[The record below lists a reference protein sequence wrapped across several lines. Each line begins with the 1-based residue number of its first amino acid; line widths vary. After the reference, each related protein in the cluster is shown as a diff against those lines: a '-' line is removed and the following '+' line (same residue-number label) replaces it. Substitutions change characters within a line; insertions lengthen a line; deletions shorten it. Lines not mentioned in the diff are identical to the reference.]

1 MDFKA
6 PEEVNQALI
15 ERATH
20 GIYCYTIN
28 TEEIKD
34 IVTNWVKNRHN
45 WQINNRWLTFSPS
58 VLTSLH
64 IAIQSFTNKNDKIMI
79 QTRVYT
85 PFFNLLKNGN
95 REIIRNSLHF
105 NGEKYEIDFEDFEE
119 KLKQGVKAFILCS
132 PHNPVGRVW
141 KKWELTKMAELC
153 LQYNVLILDRKST
166 RLNSS
171 HVAISYAVFCLKKKK
186 NTNFT
191 TSINTPINQM

>member
-1 MDFKA
+1 MFMDFQQIYNRKQTNSLKWDHLKAVFQTDDIIPLWVADMDFKA

-20 GIYCYTIN
+20 GIYGYTII

-79 QTRVYT
+79 QTPVYT
-85 PFFNLLKNGN
+85 PFFNLLKM
-95 REIIRNSLHF
+95 ETAKSFVIH
-105 NGEKYEIDFEDFEE
+105 
-119 KLKQGVKAFILCS
+119 FILMEK
-132 PHNPVGRVW
+132 NM
-141 KKWELTKMAELC
+141 K
-153 LQYNVLILDRKST
+153 LILK
-166 RLNSS
+166 
-171 HVAISYAVFCLKKKK
+171 ILKR
-186 NTNFT
+186 N
-191 TSINTPINQM
+191 